1 MSDSPLTITEDMV
14 VSIEY
19 VLRLEDGEE
28 VERTDGDPLQFIQGM
43 GQTFPKLEEA
53 LEGRTVGAKLEVKL
67 LPEDAFG
74 DYDEEDFDVLPISEF
89 PDDVELAEGMFM
101 ELEDADTGMYLE
113 AVITELRDDEVV
125 IDFNHPLAGETL
137 YFTLEV
143 VGVRPATEEELD
155 HGHVHDLNVNGQGH

>member
-74 DYDEEDFDVLPISEF
+74 DYDEDDFDVLPISEF

-125 IDFNHPLAGETL
+125 VDFNHPLAGETL

-143 VGVRPATEEELD
+143 VGVRRATEEELD
-155 HGHVHDLNVNGQGH
+155 HGHVHDLNVNGHGH

>member
-1 MSDSPLTITEDMV
+1 MSDTPLTITDDMV

-28 VERTDGDPLQFIQGM
+28 VERTDGEPLEFIQGV

-53 LEGRTVGAKLEVKL
+53 LEGRTVGSKLEVKL

-74 DYDEEDFDVLPISEF
+74 DYDDDDMDVLPLAEF
-89 PDDVELAEGMFM
+89 GDDVELAEGMFL
-101 ELEDADTGMYLE
+101 ELEDADTGMFLE
-113 AVITELRDDEVV
+113 AVIAELRDDEVV

-137 YFTLEV
+137 YFTVEV
-143 VGVRPATEEELD
+143 VGVRPATAEELE
-155 HGHVHDLNVNGQGH
+155 HGHVHDEDSHAD